1 MKISSKIKNNCYIF
15 AVLLTKKTKIC
26 HLSSVH
32 YAIDTR
38 IFYKMCQTL
47 SKAYD
52 VTLIANHSQK
62 EIIDGIQI
70 IPSKVFSNRKY
81 RVFFSWYWMFFKAIK
96 VNAKLYH
103 FHDPELIPCGL
114 LLKILG
120 KKVIYDIHENIAEDI
135 FDKPWIKNPKLAY
148 RIFNAF
154 EKLAVKHF
162 FIILAE
168 NSYQNRYIQLNAN
181 YQVVLNYC
189 DVDFFKNYTSTPSK
203 ETINLFYIGI
213 LLENRGI
220 LQIIEA
226 MILLINKGIKIKFH
240 IVGELY
246 SDLRKK
252 ISGLED
258 YQHIKEHLVFYDR
271 RPLDQGYE
279 LASKMNIGMCIIWPM
294 KNSMESYP
302 TKLFE
307 YMAVGLPIITSNF
320 PLYKKVV
327 EQNGCGICV
336 NPMSAIE
343 ISEAIE
349 ELINNVS
356 KSEQMAKNGK
366 KTVLEQYNWETQKPI
381 LTKVYAQLLKKE
393 K

>member
-1 MKISSKIKNNCYIF
+1 
-15 AVLLTKKTKIC
+15 LTKKTKIC

-38 IFYKMCQTL
+38 IFYKMCKTL
-47 SKAYD
+47 SKEYE
-52 VTLIANHSQK
+52 VTLIANHPQRD
-62 EIIDGIQI
+62 IIDGISI
-70 IPSKVFSNRKY
+70 IPSKVFKNRKY
-81 RVFFSWYWMFFKAIK
+81 RVFFSWIWMFFKAIK

-103 FHDPELIPCGL
+103 FHDPELIPCGI
-114 LLKILG
+114 LLKMLG

-135 FDKPWIKNPKLAY
+135 FDKPWIKHPKIAY
-148 RIFNAF
+148 RVFNAF
-154 EKLAVKHF
+154 EKLAVKQF
-162 FIILAE
+162 YIILAE
-168 NSYQNRYIQLNAN
+168 NSYQNRYIKMNAN

-189 DVDFFKNYTSTPSK
+189 DVDFFKNHKSNQSK
-203 ETINLFYIGI
+203 DIINLFYIGI

-220 LQIIEA
+220 LQIIQA
-226 MILLINKGIKIKFH
+226 IQLLKQKGLPIKFH

-246 SDLRKK
+246 SDLRNK
-252 ISGLED
+252 ILNLEN
-258 YQHIKEHLVFYDR
+258 YEYIKEDLIFYNKK
-271 RPLDQGYE
+271 PLDQGYE
-279 LASKMNIGMCIIWPM
+279 IASKMNIGMCIIWPM
-294 KNSMESYP
+294 KNSIESYP

-327 EQNGCGICV
+327 EENDCGICV
-336 NPMSAIE
+336 NPISVIE

-349 ELINNVS
+349 SISKNVS

-381 LTKVYAQLLKKE
+381 LTAVYKQLLKKE